1 MRKFGSAL
9 SNAGKNLQKQ
19 TGLQVFVSTTAEP
32 GEGEHKLMSA
42 MRRERPTSCMIYGL
56 DADLILLAMLL
67 VHETGANVRLLRE
80 AQEFERTGPKQ
91 EWRTLSINALV
102 DVMLPGRHV
111 PDFVAAMSLLG
122 NDFIPRS
129 LTQTVRDDGIPKL
142 LSLLE
147 QTLWSRGETLVMR
160 NGSISRVSLLALVS
174 VWAQTEEKDVL
185 RAANESRQIA
195 TRPAFGIHRAT
206 TPIERELC
214 EWNAQPARWS
224 ALSTGLLHGGALR
237 DEWQHTYRN
246 VWRAAAPSDFLAGIA
261 WVWAY
266 YCGRTVCQAW
276 MLDSHLPPL
285 WTDVE
290 STLRA
295 SMVDAPT
302 EGLSPP
308 KVVWDVPLPDR
319 VHLLA
324 VLPADSVRRLL
335 PVEYQR
341 FLAEHP
347 YWWPTGWS
355 LFDVGRTQLWE
366 CEAVLPLIPESV
378 LRRVVMWG

>member
-1 MRKFGSAL
+1 
-9 SNAGKNLQKQ
+9 
-19 TGLQVFVSTTAEP
+19 
-32 GEGEHKLMSA
+32 
-42 MRRERPTSCMIYGL
+42 
-56 DADLILLAMLL
+56 
-67 VHETGANVRLLRE
+67 
-80 AQEFERTGPKQ
+80 
-91 EWRTLSINALV
+91 LSINALV
-102 DVMLPGRHV
+102 DIMLPGRCV

-147 QTLWSRGETLVMR
+147 QTLWSRGESLVMR

-185 RAANESRQIA
+185 HAANESRQIA
-195 TRPAFGIHRAT
+195 TRPAFGIQRAT
-206 TPIERELC
+206 TPSERELC

-224 ALSTGLLHGGALR
+224 ALSTGLLQDGALR
-237 DEWQHTYRN
+237 DEWQRTYRD
-246 VWRAAAPSDFLAGIA
+246 VWRAAAPADFLAGIA

-276 MLDSHLPPL
+276 VLDSHLPPL
-285 WTDVE
+285 WADVAE
-290 STLRA
+290 TLRA
-295 SMVDAPT
+295 SILDAPT
-302 EGLSPP
+302 EGLSSP

-335 PVEYQR
+335 PDHHR
-341 FLAEHP
+341 FLAEHA

-378 LRRVVMWG
+378 LRRVV